1 MTFTANYG
9 INASSITITGTGVSG
24 SDLLLSIASST
35 MVVLNN
41 GKVGIGTTNPS
52 SKLHIEGG
60 EFWLFNDGNNPRII
74 IGDNATTGQYGYLGW
89 DSNNDYYRIETEGTN
104 GFKIKG
110 NYVSIGNIYPSQ
122 PLIVGLGT
130 TELFRIDNNGNVGIG
145 TTSPDVKLD
154 VNGGAVIRS
163 SLTVVETAGFSGD
176 VVVISTGTT
185 NLFRFQSDGRA
196 KSLVSFDAGGA
207 DYAEWFEKEEEINP
221 GDIVG
226 LNLETG
232 KARKYRSGDVLLGI
246 CSSNPG
252 FVGNSDI
259 NKSDEEIKKNYVL
272 VGLVGQLDFNKEQVM
287 ITGRKVQT
295 KDGKQIGYLL
305 SNGKVLLKMQ

>member
-1 MTFTANYG
+1 
-9 INASSITITGTGVSG
+9 
-24 SDLLLSIASST
+24 
-35 MVVLNN
+35 
-41 GKVGIGTTNPS
+41 
-52 SKLHIEGG
+52 
-60 EFWLFNDGNNPRII
+60 
-74 IGDNATTGQYGYLGW
+74 
-89 DSNNDYYRIETEGTN
+89 
-104 GFKIKG
+104 
-110 NYVSIGNIYPSQ
+110 
-122 PLIVGLGT
+122 
-130 TELFRIDNNGNVGIG
+130 
-145 TTSPDVKLD
+145 

-163 SLTVVETAGFSGD
+163 SLTVVGTAGFSGN

-287 ITGRKVQT
+287 IIGRKVET